1 MTFYELEKI
10 CKARKRRFYIS
21 IFLGILVLIGIIIG
35 VVYKF
40 SNKEEKEIVKKEV
53 AKKEIKKEAKKEIKD
68 IPPKI
73 STNTQKPKEINKKST
88 LKFILP
94 DFESLEV
101 KEVKTKKVKSIE
113 KNSTTSKKILEAKT
127 IPSFETCINL
137 AKRYLKEGDYKNAI
151 KWAKFANIQ
160 NKKDPLS
167 WIITAKALYK
177 MGKKEEALKLL
188 KIYDSYYNNKEVK
201 KLIKELNGK

>member
-21 IFLGILVLIGIIIG
+21 IFLGVLILIG
-35 VVYKF
+35 VIVGAVFKF
-40 SNKEEKEIVKKEV
+40 SSKEEKKEIVKKE
-53 AKKEIKKEAKKEIKD
+53 IKKEVKKIAKEVS
-68 IPPKI
+68 PKI
-73 STNTQKPKEINKKST
+73 STNIQKPKEIKKKNT

-101 KEVKTKKVKSIE
+101 KDVEAKTKKVKSIE
-113 KNSTTSKKILEAKT
+113 KNNTTSKKILEAKT

-137 AKRYLKEGDYKNAI
+137 AKRYLKEGEYKNAI